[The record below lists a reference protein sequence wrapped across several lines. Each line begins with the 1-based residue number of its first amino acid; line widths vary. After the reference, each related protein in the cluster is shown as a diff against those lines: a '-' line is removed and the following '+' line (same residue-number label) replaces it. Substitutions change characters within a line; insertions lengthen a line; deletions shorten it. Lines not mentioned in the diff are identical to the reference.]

1 MRGEQHVV
9 RAGVELLADPG
20 DHGRGVAV
28 RVRGVHESVGGLG
41 ELGGGGEGG
50 GGGAAP
56 GPSIP
61 AADVTITAQGLK
73 FLESSFDAP
82 ADTPFTIAFV
92 NLDPQT
98 AHNVAI
104 HEGSATGPAVFT
116 GEVFNG
122 VDVRVYDVDP
132 IPAGAYTFICTV
144 HPSMTGTAN
153 IQ

>member
-1 MRGEQHVV
+1 
-9 RAGVELLADPG
+9 
-20 DHGRGVAV
+20 
-28 RVRGVHESVGGLG
+28 
-41 ELGGGGEGG
+41 
-50 GGGAAP
+50 
-56 GPSIP
+56 
-61 AADVTITAQGLK
+61 VTITAQGIQ

-92 NLDPQT
+92 NRDQGV

-122 VDVRVYDVDP
+122 VDVRLYSVDP
-132 IPAGAYTFICTV
+132 LPADTYTFICTV